1 MKDILHFCEFK
12 SDMEFS
18 GMIGELFGALPYQS
32 CINDDYETKTTSYR
46 AYYETDEEGQELYRV
61 LNENIAQWR
70 KLEIECSD
78 PEFSS
83 IKNEDWTEVWKKHFK
98 IQHITDNVVIKASWL
113 DYERVGNEKIIE
125 IDPGMSFGTGSH
137 ETTQFC
143 LKTIEKLSNFGYKSF
158 LDAGCG
164 SGILTIAAAMFGFAP
179 VYSFDYD
186 HESVESTKD
195 NLKRNKIKQKIS
207 LQEADIANYEPDI
220 KFDVVM
226 ANIISGILLVNRER
240 LMSWINPG
248 GCLVLAG
255 ILKAEYDNIRTAFS
269 CEGFTEICSNTEKE
283 WTGGIF
289 YREIDNGRKPDI
301 SIL

>member
-1 MKDILHFCEFK
+1 MKDILKFCEFT

-18 GMIGELFGALPYQS
+18 GMLGELFGALPYQS
-32 CINDDYETKTTSYR
+32 CINDNHETKTTSYR
-46 AYYETDEEGQELYRV
+46 AYYDTEEEGRELYST
-61 LNENIAQWR
+61 LNENIAEWR
-70 KLEIECSD
+70 KLGIECSD

-113 DYERVGNEKIIE
+113 DYQKVGDEKVIE

-143 LKTIEKLSNFGYKSF
+143 IKTIEKLSNLGYRSF

-164 SGILTIAAAMFGFAP
+164 SGILTIAAAMFGFNPLYA
-179 VYSFDYD
+179 FDYD
-186 HESVESTKD
+186 NESVESTKD
-195 NLKRNKIKQKIS
+195 NLRRNKIEQKIS
-207 LQEADIANYEPDI
+207 LQEADIAVYAPDI

-226 ANIISGILLVNRER
+226 ANIISGVLLANKEK
-240 LMSWINPG
+240 LMSWVNPR

-255 ILKAEYDNIRTAFS
+255 ILKAEYSNIKKAFS
-269 CEGFTEICSNTEKE
+269 SNGFIEIYSNTEKE
-283 WTGGIF
+283 WTGGVF
-289 YREIDNGRKPDI
+289 HRGTDELLTASLNN
-301 SIL
+301 